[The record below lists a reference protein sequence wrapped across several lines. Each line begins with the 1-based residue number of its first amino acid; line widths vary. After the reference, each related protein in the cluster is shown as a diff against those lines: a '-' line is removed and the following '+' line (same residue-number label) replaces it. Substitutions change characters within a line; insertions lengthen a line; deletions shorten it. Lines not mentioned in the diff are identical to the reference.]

1 MKGQNFVG
9 CSSTSLYKQFLGAT
23 STTLSLTIASSCM
36 FLFFGATRMA
46 GRVSSESAMR
56 IGNSLV
62 RRTSQSKNTVFE
74 HHEQPELNPINRKIG
89 KEVVRCTLGMFSFR
103 SFGSCT
109 KRSKSLRKVHDSI
122 KLVRSFIKMFPEFLI
137 SP

>member
-9 CSSTSLYKQFLGAT
+9 FSSTSLYKQFLGAT
-23 STTLSLTIASSCM
+23 STTLSLTIASSCI

-62 RRTSQSKNTVFE
+62 RRTSQSKNTVFQ
-74 HHEQPELNPINRKIG
+74 HHEQTE
-89 KEVVRCTLGMFSFR
+89 
-103 SFGSCT
+103 
-109 KRSKSLRKVHDSI
+109 
-122 KLVRSFIKMFPEFLI
+122 
-137 SP
+137 